1 MILYD
6 FYHHSSINESFKNET
21 KINNNFFF
29 LYFFFHEQNVYEY
42 SEQKKEKKEMFMRCT
57 YFAFANRDDGFI
69 IFIRKSI

>member
-21 KINNNFFF
+21 KINNFFF

-42 SEQKKEKKEMFMRCT
+42 SEQKKQKKIDV
-57 YFAFANRDDGFI
+57 YALY
-69 IFIRKSI
+69 IFCFRNPR